1 MKSDKKRVALYA
13 RVSTN
18 NGHQNPE
25 SQLLD
30 LRKYAKDRGF
40 QIYKEYIDTM
50 SGAIEKRPALDEM
63 MSDAKKKRFDVVAV
77 FRFDRAARS
86 TKHLVEMLHAF
97 RHLGISFISFQEN
110 IDTGSPLG
118 EAMFTIISAISQLER
133 DIIKERVKSGL
144 RRAKERGKQL
154 GRPRVRVDLLKARE
168 LRKDG
173 LSLREIGR
181 RLNVSKSYL
190 SEALAG

>member
-40 QIYKEYIDTM
+40 QVYKEYVDTM
-50 SGAIEKRPALDEM
+50 SGAIEKRPALDAM
-63 MSDAKKKRFDVVAV
+63 MNDAKKKRFDVVAV

-86 TKHLVEMLHAF
+86 TKHLVEMLHTF

-154 GRPRVRVDLLKARE
+154 GRPKARVDLEKARKLKGE
-168 LRKDG
+168 G
-173 LSLREIGR
+173 ATLREIAKQ
-181 RLNVSKSYL
+181 LKVSKSYISL
-190 SEALAG
+190 ALAG